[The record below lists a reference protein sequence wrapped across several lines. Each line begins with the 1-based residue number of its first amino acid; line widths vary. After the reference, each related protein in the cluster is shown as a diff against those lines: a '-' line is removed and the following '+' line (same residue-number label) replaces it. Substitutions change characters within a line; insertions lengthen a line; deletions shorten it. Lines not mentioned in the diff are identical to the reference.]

1 MRTDLREHRVGIAVA
16 TAIVAIL
23 VCIAILSA
31 CSSTGRI
38 AGAANVARA
47 SAASSEDRFT
57 LIEERA
63 VEATAAMEVVRDEA
77 KAGVRE
83 QRRIIEASDV
93 VSREVAGVQDKPS
106 DLLSMLTWGAIAVV
120 AVAVV
125 VVLWQ
130 TGIGSAVRSAIGLI
144 PRPKRTAAKLL
155 DEAMDD
161 ASATTLHEAVAAM
174 RASDR
179 EFDAA
184 WRRRRSHDGS
194 R

>member
-1 MRTDLREHRVGIAVA
+1 MIRERSIRTGVAVA
-16 TAIVAIL
+16 IIIAAIL
-23 VCIAILSA
+23 ACIAILSS

-38 AGAANVARA
+38 AGAANVARS
-47 SAASSEDRFT
+47 SAASSEDRFV

-77 KAGVRE
+77 KAGAKE
-83 QRRIIEASDV
+83 QRRIIESSDV
-93 VSREVAGVQDKPS
+93 ISREVAGVQDKPS
-106 DLLSMLTWGAIAVV
+106 DLLSMLTWGSIAVV
-120 AVAVV
+120 AVAVA

-130 TGIGSAVRSAIGLI
+130 TGIGSAIRSGLGLI

-161 ASATTLHEAVAAM
+161 ASATTLQEAIAAM

-184 WRRRRSHDGS
+184 WRRRRTDDGL